1 MLKPPTWDKIP
12 QQQQLEYL
20 LGGKIKLEDW
30 YIDSTVSEKKEWTAG
45 TFSNLRQK
53 VRSRETYYYGDT
65 DKWLYEAFELCPIS
79 GINVAIM
86 GSTEPWYETIVSE
99 FGGKPTTIEYNSP
112 GYNHPGFE
120 EISVQEY
127 WKNPH
132 QFDIALSISSFE
144 HDGLGRYGDPLNP
157 SGDLRAMAE
166 MKKILKPDGIL
177 ILAVPI
183 GLDKVVWNA
192 HRIYGPIRFPM
203 LTQGW
208 KLEGCV
214 GMDDSLLSTDS
225 GNSGAYQ
232 PIVVLRN
239 I

>member
-1 MLKPPTWDKIP
+1 MSNPPKWIELS

-20 LGGKIKLEDW
+20 LGGKIKQEDW
-30 YIDSTVSEKKEWTAG
+30 YIDNSKPEARTFTKE
-45 TFSNLRQK
+45 TFDDLRK
-53 VRSRETYYYGDT
+53 RVKRREVHYYGDT
-65 DKWLYEAFELCPIS
+65 DKWLYDTLDMCPID

-86 GSTEPWYETIVSE
+86 GSTEPWYETIVLE
-99 FGGKPTTIEYNSP
+99 YGGKPTTIEYNKP
-112 GYNHPGFE
+112 NYRHPDIE

-127 WKNPH
+127 WKAPR

-157 SGDLRAMAE
+157 SGDLRAMNE
-166 MKKILKPDGIL
+166 MKKILKPDGVL
-177 ILAVPI
+177 FLAVPI

-192 HRIYGPIRFPM
+192 HRIYGNVRFPM
-203 LTQGW
+203 LIDGW
-208 KLEGCV
+208 KMEGCV
-214 GMDDSLLSTDS
+214 GMEDEFLARDT